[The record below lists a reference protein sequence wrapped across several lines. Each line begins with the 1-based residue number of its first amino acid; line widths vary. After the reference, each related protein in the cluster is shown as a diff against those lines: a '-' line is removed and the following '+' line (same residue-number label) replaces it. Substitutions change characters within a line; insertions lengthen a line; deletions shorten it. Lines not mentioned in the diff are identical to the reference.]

1 MKTRSTRS
9 IAVALVV
16 SLAPAAFT
24 FTVATV
30 TAVPAHAQ
38 DDATTKAAR
47 ARFQEGVDFYDKG
60 QFENARAAFLQAYA
74 LRKHPAVLLNLAQSS
89 LRSNHHLEAA
99 RYFQQYLREASN
111 ITAAQRSDA
120 ERGLNESRTKLGRI
134 AIDAPSN
141 TEIFVDDDRIGTT
154 PMSPIDVEPGTHIL
168 RGRVRAEETVQIS
181 VSAGQVVT
189 AKFGSSGAVAVAPAP
204 SAPAPAAPPVVTPK
218 EETPAASESA
228 STTPEASV
236 ASSATE
242 SSSHHSLL
250 APPKNIVPVIL
261 LGTVA
266 VAGFGTAIGMGVAKS
281 NAQSSA
287 DTVAA
292 QIRANI
298 TADDKA
304 RANGTPICSSKDPGN
319 VTKFAKACA
328 ALNDNNN
335 KVNTDATVANI
346 ALAVGVGATAVT
358 VLYWLFA
365 SKESDEKAARL
376 PLVAPMFG
384 AGLGGVS
391 MSGTF

>member
-168 RGRVRAEETVQIS
+168 RGRVRAEETLQIS

-292 QIRANI
+292 QIRANL
-298 TADDKA
+298 TADEKTH
-304 RANGTPICSSKDPGN
+304 GPICSSKIPAD
-319 VTKFAKACA
+319 VTKFGKACS
-328 ALNDNNN
+328 ALADNNN

>member
-1 MKTRSTRS
+1 
-9 IAVALVV
+9 
-16 SLAPAAFT
+16 
-24 FTVATV
+24 
-30 TAVPAHAQ
+30 
-38 DDATTKAAR
+38 
-47 ARFQEGVDFYDKG
+47 
-60 QFENARAAFLQAYA
+60 
-74 LRKHPAVLLNLAQSS
+74 VLLNLAQSS

-120 ERGLNESRTKLGRI
+120 ERGLNEARTKVGRI
-134 AIDAPSN
+134 AIDAPAN

-168 RGRVRAEETVQIS
+168 RGRVRADETVQIS

-189 AKFGSSGAVAVAPAP
+189 AKFGASGAVAVAPAP
-204 SAPAPAAPPVVTPK
+204 SAPAPAAPSVVTPK
-218 EETPAASESA
+218 DEPPASSSESA
-228 STTPEASV
+228 STTPEASS

-250 APPKNIVPVIL
+250 SPPKNIVPVVL
-261 LGTVA
+261 FGTLA

-292 QIRANI
+292 QIRTNL
-298 TADDKA
+298 TADEKTH
-304 RANGTPICSSKDPGN
+304 GPICSSRIPAD
-319 VTKFAKACA
+319 VTKFGKACA
-328 ALNDNNN
+328 ALADNNN

-346 ALAVGVGATAVT
+346 ALAVGAGATAVT

-365 SKESDEKAARL
+365 SKDDEKSARL
-376 PLVAPMFG
+376 PLITPLFG
-384 AGLGGVS
+384 AGLGGLTVTS
-391 MSGTF
+391 TF

>member
-24 FTVATV
+24 ITAVTV
-30 TAVPAHAQ
+30 TTVPAHAQ

-47 ARFQEGVDFYDKG
+47 ARFQEGVEFYDKG

-120 ERGLNESRTKLGRI
+120 ERGLNEARTKVGRI
-134 AIDAPSN
+134 AIDAPAN

-168 RGRVRAEETVQIS
+168 RGRVRADETVQIS

-189 AKFGSSGAVAVAPAP
+189 AKFGASGAVAVAPAP
-204 SAPAPAAPPVVTPK
+204 SAPAPAAPSVVTPK
-218 EETPAASESA
+218 DEPPASSSESA
-228 STTPEASV
+228 STTPEASS

-250 APPKNIVPVIL
+250 SPPKNIVPVVL
-261 LGTVA
+261 FGTLA

-292 QIRANI
+292 QIRTNL
-298 TADDKA
+298 TADEKTH
-304 RANGTPICSSKDPGN
+304 GPICSSRIPAD
-319 VTKFAKACA
+319 VTKFGKACA
-328 ALNDNNN
+328 ALADNNN

-346 ALAVGVGATAVT
+346 ALAVGAGATAVT

-365 SKESDEKAARL
+365 SKDDEKSARL
-376 PLVAPMFG
+376 PLITPLFG
-384 AGLGGVS
+384 AGLGGLTVTS
-391 MSGTF
+391 TF